1 MSTSILLPNYSVYEE
16 LAQLSSTLNTGRAVL
31 QKRIMALLRKIE
43 TANHGVWQAWD
54 DTYINWDNS
63 TKHFTSFPKQKSDD
77 VQPSD
82 TTFHRMGKRRASHHS
97 TEHEQEDQVNEW
109 ANMTGAVFFSIS
121 RFFLFKYFRFH
132 EFFFNSN
139 IFNFT
144 SFFNSNIFNF
154 TNF

>member
-1 MSTSILLPNYSVYEE
+1 MSFFLIFRCGPDEMSTSILLPNYSVYEE

-77 VQPSD
+77 TQPSD

-109 ANMTGAVFFSIS
+109 ANMTGLN
-121 RFFLFKYFRFH
+121 FFLFLVVTISGNFL
-132 EFFFNSN
+132 N
-139 IFNFT
+139 IKNFVKL
-144 SFFNSNIFNF
+144 
-154 TNF
+154 

>member
-1 MSTSILLPNYSVYEE
+1 MSFFLIFRCGPDEMSTSILLPNYSVYEE

-77 VQPSD
+77 TQPSD

-97 TEHEQEDQVNEW
+97 TEQQKSK
-109 ANMTGAVFFSIS
+109 M
-121 RFFLFKYFRFH
+121 L
-132 EFFFNSN
+132 
-139 IFNFT
+139 
-144 SFFNSNIFNF
+144 
-154 TNF
+154 